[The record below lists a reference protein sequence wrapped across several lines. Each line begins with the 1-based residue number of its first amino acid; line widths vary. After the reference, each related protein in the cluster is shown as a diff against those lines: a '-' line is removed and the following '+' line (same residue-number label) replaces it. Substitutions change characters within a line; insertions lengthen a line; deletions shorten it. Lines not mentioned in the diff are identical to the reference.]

1 MQYDNSSEDDYD
13 LLDLIMDMVTE
24 DSDKELLELLLRE
37 TDDEKVFQLLLER
50 IKQEKNDQ
58 AKL

>member
-37 TDDEKVFQLLLER
+37 TDDGKVFQLLLER

-58 AKL
+58 A

>member
-37 TDDEKVFQLLLER
+37 TDDGKVFQLLLER
-50 IKQEKNDQ
+50 IKQEENDQ
-58 AKL
+58 A